1 MGDVDLV
8 LSWCI
13 AGVLASAGAGKL
25 AGRTTRFDALVIA
38 AEFALA
44 VLLIGHVTPRV
55 TAAAAVVV
63 SGGYL
68 VYAIT
73 RHAGE
78 RCACFGSR
86 LPRSGRVAQIV
97 RNALLAL
104 VAVLLLLITTLEHDA
119 RSIFPVIASTA
130 GLGLAGLIVVGP
142 WLGEWA
148 LSTSPEAHE

>member
-1 MGDVDLV
+1 MGDVELL

-25 AGRTTRFDALVIA
+25 AGRTTRFDALFIA

-44 VLLIGHVTPRV
+44 VLLIGHITPRV
-55 TAAAAVVV
+55 TVAAAAIV

-68 VYAIT
+68 VYAVT
-73 RHAGE
+73 RDPGE

-86 LPRSGRVAQIV
+86 LPRSGRMAQIV

-104 VAVLLLLITTLEHDA
+104 VAVLLLLITTVDQDA

-130 GLGLAGLIVVGP
+130 GLGLAGLIVGAP

-148 LSTSPEAHE
+148 LSASPDVHE